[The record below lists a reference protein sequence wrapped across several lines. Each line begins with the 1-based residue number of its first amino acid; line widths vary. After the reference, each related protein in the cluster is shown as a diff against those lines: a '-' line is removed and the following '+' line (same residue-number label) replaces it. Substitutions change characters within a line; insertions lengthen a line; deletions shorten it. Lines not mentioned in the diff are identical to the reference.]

1 MTRKILSEATYRVR
15 YKISNDFL
23 LILCQEIIEHI
34 NIMSNWY
41 IDDNKL
47 ERFEPNSTWH
57 MQYCDG
63 ILTLNATDK
72 CPLDFRYYLNIAFKK
87 AVRVAK
93 KKCNKNA

>member
-1 MTRKILSEATYRVR
+1 
-15 YKISNDFL
+15 
-23 LILCQEIIEHI
+23 
-34 NIMSNWY
+34 
-41 IDDNKL
+41 
-47 ERFEPNSTWH
+47 